1 VLVVCANHG
10 ARLIARQT
18 SRSRR
23 ASEHSSLFS
32 SLAAVP
38 ERRTFPAWS
47 ALPGSRLE
55 GRVTA
60 GNRVGS
66 EETSGSL
73 WARRGAAAMDEA
85 RAARAGSP
93 RSQSRGQELRAA
105 APARH
110 RAGPSGECDVQ
121 PRSSPRPRQEGD
133 AAARRKR
140 SVTSARRVVH
150 VARRA
155 EHSGSSGFTGPPFP
169 YSRSLTIDAVLPAQ
183 RSEHAEHVCPV
194 ARQGFPGCQLDKPT
208 WRYLTSRRRVSCI
221 CRFPLGFLS
230 MFFPWRGRPDP
241 RAAGASGRRRG
252 LSTSTSRGVV
262 RQLPPAIHTRNSC
275 RSGGGVVLSSGK
287 YFHSWASQPSSV
299 SLASMRGLGGEW
311 SAAS

>member
-1 VLVVCANHG
+1 MA
-10 ARLIARQT
+10 
-18 SRSRR
+18 
-23 ASEHSSLFS
+23 
-32 SLAAVP
+32 
-38 ERRTFPAWS
+38 RRTP
-47 ALPGSRLE
+47 RTTD
-55 GRVTA
+55 V
-60 GNRVGS
+60 
-66 EETSGSL
+66 
-73 WARRGAAAMDEA
+73 RRIVGAAGLEA
-85 RAARAGSP
+85 RACDGWQPRWLEGHRACRRLEKALRRWMPRESRGAGSP
-93 RSQSRGQELRAA
+93 RSQSAGRQLRAA
-105 APARH
+105 APVWH

-121 PRSSPRPRQEGD
+121 PRSSPRPLREGD

-155 EHSGSSGFTGPPFP
+155 GRSGSSGFRVRLFP
-169 YSRSLTIDAVLPAQ
+169 TVDPSQSMRYCQPRGRSTPSD
-183 RSEHAEHVCPV
+183 VCPV
-194 ARQGFPGCQLDKPT
+194 AQQGFPGCQLDNPT

-230 MFFPWRGRPDP
+230 MFFPWRGRPKP

-262 RQLPPAIHTRNSC
+262 RQLPPAMHTRNSC
-275 RSGGGVVLSSGK
+275 RSGGGVMLSSSK
-287 YFHSWASQPSSV
+287 YFHSWASQPTSV